1 MDQPHKDLLV
11 KKCSKFCIFFSRVE
25 LRRQWEPSTTNW
37 YMSQLKVFLDYCH
50 TYEKRQMKKE
60 FCLPSMQKALRDARR
75 KFAPNLARCSK
86 ENKKDKFSRVPSL
99 QQVTK
104 RQQQVIEVLER
115 DLEEKNLTTT
125 TLKALNFF
133 LLQCR
138 LNVRP
143 GPILNVTWE
152 CFDSHLKAG
161 HVYETSDHK
170 TGKFYD
176 VAVRIEADQIAFLDE
191 LRERMKS
198 EYPTMPS
205 LMFANTKSQQETKM
219 SYLISDTFTEL
230 FQDDPNLVRYNANSI
245 RKFWEMYMAGLE
257 LSQNHKDAHLAQT
270 AHSETTAR
278 KHYQSKYI
286 EYFLS
291 TWICGW
297 IYSCFE
303 HF

>member
-1 MDQPHKDLLV
+1 MREENLRPILHVLP
-11 KKCSKFCIFFSRVE
+11 KK
-25 LRRQWEPSTTNW
+25 
-37 YMSQLKVFLDYCH
+37 
-50 TYEKRQMKKE
+50 
-60 FCLPSMQKALRDARR
+60 AR
-75 KFAPNLARCSK
+75 
-86 ENKKDKFSRVPSL
+86 KFSRVPSL
-99 QQVTK
+99 HQVTK
-104 RQQQVIEVLER
+104 RQLQVIEVLER

-138 LNVRP
+138 LNVTP

-176 VAVRIEADQIAFLDE
+176 VAVRIEADQITLLDE
-191 LRERMKS
+191 MRERMKS

-205 LMFANTKSQQETKM
+205 LTKSQQETKM
-219 SYLISDTFTEL
+219 SYLIRDTFTEL
-230 FQDDPNLVRYNANSI
+230 FQDDPNFVRYNAANST
-245 RKFWEMYMAGLE
+245 RKFWEMHMAGLE

-270 AHSETTAR
+270 AHSEITAR

-297 IYSCFE
+297 MFSCFE
-303 HF
+303 HFLNKTCVFNFLCFYFLSAQNFNAF

>member
-1 MDQPHKDLLV
+1 MDCRKDQPHKDLLV
-11 KKCSKFCIFFSRVE
+11 KKCTKFCIFSRVE

-37 YMSQLKVFLDYCH
+37 YMSQFRVCLEYFH
-50 TYEKRQMKKE
+50 AYEKRQMKKE
-60 FCLPSMQKALRDARR
+60 FCLSTIQKALRDARR
-75 KFAPNLARCSK
+75 SFAPNLARCSK
-86 ENKKDKFSRVPSL
+86 ESQKDKFSRVTSL
-99 QQVTK
+99 YQVTK

-138 LNVRP
+138 LNVKP

-170 TGKFYD
+170 TGKFFD
-176 VAVRIEADQIAFLDE
+176 VAVRIEADQITFLDE
-191 LRERMKS
+191 MREKMKS
-198 EYPTMPS
+198 AYPTMPS
-205 LMFANTKSQQETKM
+205 FMFANTKSQQETKM
-219 SYLISDTFTEL
+219 SYLIRDTFTEL
-230 FQDDPNLVRYNANSI
+230 FQNDPNLVRYKANSI
-245 RKFWEMYMAGLE
+245 RNFWEMHMARLE

-278 KHYQSKYI
+278 KHYLSKYI
-286 EYFLS
+286 EYFFIHSDMWLD
-291 TWICGW
+291 I
-297 IYSCFE
+297 FLL
-303 HF
+303 